1 MKVTM
6 MDAALK
12 YAEANIPVMPLHW
25 ICEDGSCSC
34 KKGQQC
40 DSKGKHP
47 LYTGWYKNSTSD
59 IEQIRKWWTKT
70 TNANIGIPTGE
81 KSGWLVLDVDDGG
94 DETLSTLESTH
105 GKLPDTVTAVT
116 GRGGRHYVFKYP
128 RGRSIPNKTKFAP
141 GFDNHSTGGLIVV
154 APSIHVSDNQYQW
167 LKGHSSFDKTL
178 AEAPEWLLKLMEREE
193 VLLTPFEGRSIVAG
207 IKEGSRNS
215 TLTSLAGTM
224 RARGMTE
231 EGIYTA
237 LLAENNARCN
247 PPLDEAEIKKI
258 YSLGFQRVSS
268 L

>member
-1 MKVTM
+1 MTM
-6 MDAALK
+6 MDAAIK
-12 YAEANIPVMPLHW
+12 YAEANIPVIPLHW

-34 KKGQQC
+34 KAGSDC

-47 LYTGWYKNSTSD
+47 LYTGWYKNSTTD
-59 IEQIRKWWTKT
+59 VEQIKKWWTKT
-70 TNANIGIPTGE
+70 PNANIGIPTGE

-94 DETLSTLESTH
+94 DETLSALEATH

-116 GRGGRHYVFKYP
+116 GSGGRHYVFIYP
-128 RGRSIPNKTKFAP
+128 KGRSIPNKTKFAP
-141 GFDNHSTGGLIVV
+141 GLDTRSTGGLIAV
-154 APSIHVSDNQYQW
+154 APSIHVSGNRYEWIKD
-167 LKGHSSFDKTL
+167 HSPFDRTP
-178 AEAPEWLLKLMEREE
+178 AEAPAWLLKLMEKEE
-193 VLLTPFEGRSIVAG
+193 VLLTPFEGSSIIAE

-215 TLTSLAGTM
+215 TLTSLAGSM

>member
-1 MKVTM
+1 
-6 MDAALK
+6 
-12 YAEANIPVMPLHW
+12 
-25 ICEDGSCSC
+25 
-34 KKGQQC
+34 
-40 DSKGKHP
+40 
-47 LYTGWYKNSTSD
+47 
-59 IEQIRKWWTKT
+59 
-70 TNANIGIPTGE
+70 
-81 KSGWLVLDVDDGG
+81 
-94 DETLSTLESTH
+94 
-105 GKLPDTVTAVT
+105 
-116 GRGGRHYVFKYP
+116 
-128 RGRSIPNKTKFAP
+128 
-141 GFDNHSTGGLIVV
+141 V

-237 LLAENNARCN
+237 LLAENNARSN
-247 PPLDEAEIKKI
+247 PPLDEAEVKKI
-258 YSLGFQRVSS
+258 YSLDFQRVSN

>member
-1 MKVTM
+1 
-6 MDAALK
+6 
-12 YAEANIPVMPLHW
+12 
-25 ICEDGSCSC
+25 
-34 KKGQQC
+34 
-40 DSKGKHP
+40 
-47 LYTGWYKNSTSD
+47 
-59 IEQIRKWWTKT
+59 
-70 TNANIGIPTGE
+70 
-81 KSGWLVLDVDDGG
+81 
-94 DETLSTLESTH
+94 
-105 GKLPDTVTAVT
+105 
-116 GRGGRHYVFKYP
+116 
-128 RGRSIPNKTKFAP
+128 
-141 GFDNHSTGGLIVV
+141 V
-154 APSIHVSDNQYQW
+154 APSIHVSGNRYEWIKD
-167 LKGHSSFDKTL
+167 HSPFDRTP
-178 AEAPEWLLKLMEREE
+178 AEAPAWLLKLMEREE